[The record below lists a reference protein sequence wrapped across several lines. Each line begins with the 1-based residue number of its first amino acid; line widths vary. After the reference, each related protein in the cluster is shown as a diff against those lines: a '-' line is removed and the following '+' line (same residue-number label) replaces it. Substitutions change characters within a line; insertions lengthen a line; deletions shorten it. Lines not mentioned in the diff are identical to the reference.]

1 MRYFC
6 FMTDIHLRLQSKN
19 EITKNELE
27 TPNNAIWITKTLKRP
42 ANLRLD
48 GTALHL
54 YLVYR
59 HQYK

>member
-1 MRYFC
+1 
-6 FMTDIHLRLQSKN
+6 MTDIHLRLQSKN
-19 EITKNELE
+19 KITKNELE
-27 TPNNAIWITKTLKRP
+27 TPKNATEIPKTLKSP

-54 YLVYR
+54 CLVYR

>member
-1 MRYFC
+1 MHYFC
-6 FMTDIHLRLQSKN
+6 FMTDAHLRLQSKN
-19 EITKNELE
+19 KITKNELE
-27 TPNNAIWITKTLKRP
+27 TPKNATEIPKTLKSP

-54 YLVYR
+54 CLVYR